1 MSVHWLGIFLVN
13 LSISF
18 QCHHQSSTFTLPNL
32 HGHVSRN
39 GALSEVY
46 KMANMMTL
54 MMSLLHP
61 IQPQAYEIGE
71 HSPGNWSERLPTNGG
86 NVSRVDSIQHPR
98 RFFIYIICIPHSFL
112 KRWVLLSSYA
122 QKHIKKKPDEISFEN
137 WLIWFISASSRLR
150 KTKHQENH
158 LDVASQN
165 NLSWNQLTGPTALH
179 DSQGIHPMLSRYSSH
194 GLPF

>member
-1 MSVHWLGIFLVN
+1 MAPAIENNNYDQHNLMKCCWFRFWLLIHQNLMMHQIMSVHWLGIFLVN

-122 QKHIKKKPDEISFEN
+122 QKHIKKKTWWD
-137 WLIWFISASSRLR
+137 
-150 KTKHQENH
+150 
-158 LDVASQN
+158 
-165 NLSWNQLTGPTALH
+165 
-179 DSQGIHPMLSRYSSH
+179 
-194 GLPF
+194 